1 MSDSVLNTSGLLKL
15 FCLGSK
21 RNTQEVWYMSDWLY
35 YSLQTNNF
43 PLFWSHARKYNIQ
56 ANEKLTKVKEKWS
69 TNKFDV
75 FVYLFIFFKCHKQ
88 KWCVLFLTYVDLVAR
103 VLACV
108 YAIPQIKW
116 RRLTFDIVSKII
128 GKIMLQNPG
137 LVLSTT

>member
-21 RNTQEVWYMSDWLY
+21 RNTREGWYMLDWLY

-75 FVYLFIFFKCHKQ
+75 FFSFFKCHKQ
-88 KWCVLFLTYVDLVAR
+88 KWCVLFLTYINLVAR

-108 YAIPQIKW
+108 YAIPHIKW

-128 GKIMLQNPG
+128 GKIMLQNPS